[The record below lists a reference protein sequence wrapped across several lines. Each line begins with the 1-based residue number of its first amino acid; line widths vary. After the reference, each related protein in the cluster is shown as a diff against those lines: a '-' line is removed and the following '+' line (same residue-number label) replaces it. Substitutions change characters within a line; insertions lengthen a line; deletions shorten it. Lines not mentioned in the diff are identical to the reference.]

1 MQKRPLRKAALGSG
15 SMQRLILMPTL
26 IFCRQAQVLSCE
38 RVLCPC
44 PLALPYRPRHR
55 KASGEKTNAKI
66 QLVLINNDAPDW
78 RRNDSSSLSPTWG
91 ALPVRSSSSLHS
103 NRFWSGCRRAR
114 LNQMCPPARDSDIS
128 LSRPSWPASYTWPD
142 DSARLLRSGRRA
154 YRQLRGTSSAG
165 SGNGF
170 RRG

>member
-1 MQKRPLRKAALGSG
+1 MQKRHFAKAAPGSS
-15 SMQRLILMPTL
+15 SMQPSYFNANAYTLPTGTGSEL
-26 IFCRQAQVLSCE
+26 RTHPVSLSLSLATPIPAQENL
-38 RVLCPC
+38 R
-44 PLALPYRPRHR
+44 R
-55 KASGEKTNAKI
+55 KDKRKI
-66 QLVLINNDAPDW
+66 QHVLINNYAPDW

-114 LNQMCPPARDSDIS
+114 LNQMYPPARYSDIS

-142 DSARLLRSGRRA
+142 DSARLLRSERRA